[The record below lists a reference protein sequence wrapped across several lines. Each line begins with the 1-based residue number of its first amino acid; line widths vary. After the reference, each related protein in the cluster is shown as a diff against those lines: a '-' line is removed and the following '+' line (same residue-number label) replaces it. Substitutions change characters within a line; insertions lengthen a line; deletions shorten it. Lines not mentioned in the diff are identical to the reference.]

1 MSFEN
6 SARFNIG
13 KGEKKQTYRCK
24 DENVNY
30 DSDSTCSEKNYE
42 IDSRS
47 KLKVEL
53 CRNFLDNKVCPYKLK
68 CKFAHGL
75 E

>member
-1 MSFEN
+1 MSSES
-6 SARFNIG
+6 SARFKIG
-13 KGEKKQTYRCK
+13 RGEQRQAYRCK
-24 DENVNY
+24 DENVSY
-30 DSDSTCSEKNYE
+30 DSDSTCSDNNCE
-42 IDSRS
+42 IESRP

-53 CRNFLDNKVCPYKLK
+53 CRNFLDNKVCPYQSR